1 MNAQTTA
8 AGDAGWGIAGAL
20 LLHVVMIAL
29 AVAWVAF
36 YSYALEP
43 GHDQAFYEA
52 YAGRS
57 GPIVSLAAGGPVFYL
72 VASRLSGRRGNG
84 RAAWVAAILY
94 LLTDV
99 AIFVAVGG
107 VAAMV
112 WLIFLGGAAIK
123 LGATALG
130 AARAAR

>member
-1 MNAQTTA
+1 
-8 AGDAGWGIAGAL
+8 
-20 LLHVVMIAL
+20 MIAL

-36 YSYALEP
+36 YSYVIEP

-52 YAGRS
+52 YAGRA
-57 GPIVSLAAGGPVFYL
+57 GPIVSLVAGGPVFYL
-72 VASRLSGRRGNG
+72 VAWRLARRRGDG
-84 RAAWVAAILY
+84 RAAWMAAILY

-107 VAAMV
+107 VAVAV
-112 WLIFLGGAAIK
+112 WLVFLGGAAIK

-130 AARAAR
+130 AARAGR